1 MTSEGRRG
9 SPAGS
14 CRGSPTAGHRAS
26 GVVSA
31 AAAEGART
39 PAPRG
44 RGRERGRE
52 RGRAGLLL
60 TWSPPAAA
68 SKPRKA
74 AAQTEQ
80 TTLLQQPLEAPGD
93 TLLPGFWRPPARLG
107 PHPGPLL
114 PLPPSQGL
122 LLALAASPP
131 PEGPCHAGSPPHLTI
146 SNRLTPAKPLLQC
159 EVTCPRAAGHG
170 PLGGPG
176 ILPTT
181 PLAPPGPAP
190 TRHSVNVRGGNE

>member
-1 MTSEGRRG
+1 MWCQLLLQKEPEHRLHEGGDGSGDESGDGLACSSPGVLRLLRP
-9 SPAGS
+9 SPAK
-14 CRGSPTAGHRAS
+14 RRL
-26 GVVSA
+26 
-31 AAAEGART
+31 RQN
-39 PAPRG
+39 
-44 RGRERGRE
+44 
-52 RGRAGLLL
+52 
-60 TWSPPAAA
+60 
-68 SKPRKA
+68 KPLSR
-74 AAQTEQ
+74 
-80 TTLLQQPLEAPGD
+80 QPLEAPGD

-146 SNRLTPAKPLLQC
+146 SNRLTPAKPLRQC

>member
-1 MTSEGRRG
+1 MWCQLLLQKEPEHRLHEGGDGSGDESGDGLACSSPGVLRLLRP
-9 SPAGS
+9 SPAKRRLRQNKPLS
-14 CRGSPTAGHRAS
+14 YSSPWRLRGHTASR
-26 GVVSA
+26 
-31 AAAEGART
+31 
-39 PAPRG
+39 
-44 RGRERGRE
+44 
-52 RGRAGLLL
+52 L
-60 TWSPPAAA
+60 
-68 SKPRKA
+68 
-74 AAQTEQ
+74 
-80 TTLLQQPLEAPGD
+80 LEAACP
-93 TLLPGFWRPPARLG
+93 PRPA
-107 PHPGPLL
+107 PGPLL

-131 PEGPCHAGSPPHLTI
+131 PEGPCHPGSPPHLTI